1 MIRTV
6 KLTDAK
12 DICEIYNHYITE
24 TIITFEEE
32 PLVISEMEARISEIS
47 ARFPWIVF
55 EENDQIV
62 GYSYAS
68 DWKSRCAY
76 RYSVESSVY
85 ILPSFTNRSIGTRLY
100 KELVPRLI
108 NMNIHTVI
116 AGIALPNIPS
126 IRLHEKF
133 GFQKVAR
140 FKEVGWKFQEWIDV
154 GYWQLVI
161 K

>member
-12 DICEIYNHYITE
+12 DICEFYNHYIE
-24 TIITFEEE
+24 KTIITFEEE
-32 PLVISEMEARISEIS
+32 PVIISEMETRISEIS

-85 ILPSFTNRSIGTRLY
+85 ILPSFTNRGIGSRLY
-100 KELVPRLI
+100 EELIFRLS
-108 NMNIHTVI
+108 NMNIHSVI
-116 AGIALPNIPS
+116 GGIALPNIPS
-126 IRLHEKF
+126 IKLHEKF
-133 GFQKVAR
+133 GFEKVAQ
-140 FKEVGWKFQEWIDV
+140 FKEVGRKLQKWIDV
-154 GYWQLVI
+154 GYWQLVM